1 MSSSTASLDG
11 DVIVITSPFGKELK
25 EMGARWDS
33 RRSAWTL
40 PATRMNAAVL
50 NDAALG
56 LPDLRGALVPPQGAL
71 ADTRLF
77 DYQRAAGHRLVA
89 SPHGQ
94 LLTLSPGLGKT
105 ATAIVAADAAVPND
119 RIVVVAPASLLRT
132 WEREIRKWSTVP
144 GDIYVMTGKV
154 DFEAAH
160 YARWIIVSWD
170 KAVREAATWGKG
182 WPLWILDESV
192 LVKSRQSKR
201 FKALVKVRKDID
213 RVWLLSG
220 NPATKHA
227 DDLWAQFHLIWPNAF
242 PSYWRFAER
251 YCVIEET
258 PWARVVAGT
267 RGGRDAA
274 GDNAD
279 LMLVVNQED
288 VLDLPEYL
296 FDAIDVY
303 LDGKQARAYDSMLK
317 TFVAELSTGQE
328 IVTENE
334 AAQLTKLQQIAS
346 FWDGESAKHDALL
359 ELLPTYEAPYLIWT
373 HWKEGAR
380 ALAERLRATQLRV
393 AQVDGD
399 TPAARR
405 DADLE
410 AFKAGNLDALVL
422 SLGVGKFGHT
432 FTQTK
437 TIFYVDKSW
446 AADDYFQS
454 LHRVRRIGLTHR
466 PVVVTLRAPGTV
478 DELVEANL
486 EGKLGSISR
495 MTKAH
500 LATLLKGLG
509 R

>member
-1 MSSSTASLDG
+1 MSSSTARVVG
-11 DVIVITSPFGKELK
+11 DVIVITSPHTRELK
-25 EMGARWDS
+25 EMGARWDA
-33 RRSAWTL
+33 RRDAWTL

-50 NDAALG
+50 FDAQLG
-56 LPDLRGALVPPQGAL
+56 LPDLRGDLTPLRSVL

-77 DYQRAAGHRLVA
+77 DYQQEAAGRLVHA
-89 SPHGQ
+89 EHGQ
-94 LLTLSPGLGKT
+94 ILTLSPGLGKT
-105 ATAIVAADAAVPND
+105 ATAIVAADKAVPND

-132 WEREIRKWSTVP
+132 WEREIRKWSVVP
-144 GDIYVMTGKV
+144 GDVYVMEGKV

-201 FKALVKVRKDID
+201 FKAFAKIRKDVG
-213 RVWLLSG
+213 RFWLLSG
-220 NPATKHA
+220 NPMSKHA
-227 DDLWAQFHLIWPNAF
+227 DDLWAQLHLLWPNAF

-251 YCVIEET
+251 YCVVEET
-258 PWARVVAGT
+258 PWARVVAAT
-267 RGGRDAA
+267 RTGRDAA

-279 LMLVVNQED
+279 LMIVVNQED

-296 FDAIDVY
+296 FEVIDVW

-317 TFVAELSTGQE
+317 TFVAELSNGQE
-328 IVTENE
+328 VITENQ

-346 FWDGESAKHDALL
+346 YWDGESAKHDALVD
-359 ELLPTYEAPYLIWT
+359 LLPTYEAPYLIWT

-380 ALAERLRATQLRV
+380 ALAARLSATQMRV

-399 TPAARR
+399 TPAHAR
-405 DADLE
+405 DAALE
-410 AFKAGNLDALVL
+410 GFKAGQFDALIL

-432 FTQTK
+432 FTDTK

-446 AADDYFQS
+446 AADDFFQS
-454 LHRVRRIGLTHR
+454 LHRVRRIGLKHR